1 MVLQSVLRKFLSAGP
16 YSVPYS
22 TDFSNYVLW
31 IPGIK
36 FEVPQREKWSGK
48 VCEGDLGMIP

>member
-36 FEVPQREKWSGK
+36 FEVPQRENGVGK
-48 VCEGDLGMIP
+48 SVKGIWA